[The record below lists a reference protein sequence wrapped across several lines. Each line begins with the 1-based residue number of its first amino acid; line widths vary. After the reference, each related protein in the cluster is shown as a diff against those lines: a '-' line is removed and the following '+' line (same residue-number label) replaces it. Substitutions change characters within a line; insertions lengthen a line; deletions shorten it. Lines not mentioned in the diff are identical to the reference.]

1 MTQAKNRLPPELH
14 IVHGTKGLNQ
24 GTVLPDELK
33 VRIPKADWLEN
44 PESWNEEKFIK
55 DTSDFLFRV
64 YGIGA
69 DQYQHTLA
77 MLADHISTYVACRK
91 NIMKNPLIINYN
103 NGKTLGPNP
112 FVSLRDK
119 VTPRII
125 TLMNELGLTPRGR
138 LQNNSNENADLGD
151 LMRGPEHYLK

>member
-1 MTQAKNRLPPELH
+1 MPFIFVPPVFNFSEV
-14 IVHGTKGLNQ
+14 IS
-24 GTVLPDELK
+24 
-33 VRIPKADWLEN
+33 N
-44 PESWNEEKFIK
+44 PCSCKIALQIL
-55 DTSDFLFRV
+55 S
-64 YGIGA
+64 
-69 DQYQHTLA
+69 
-77 MLADHISTYVACRK
+77 
-91 NIMKNPLIINYN
+91 
-103 NGKTLGPNP
+103 PNP